1 MSISSQ
7 ITRIN
12 NNIAAAYAACDGKG
26 ASLPQAQNSA
36 TLAATILTIPKD
48 GDQPS
53 LFAPTISRNNDTVS
67 ISNPS
72 SNGGFVNKYKIYNG
86 DTLLREQTSTSFSKI
101 ALGQGD
107 YSLSVVACGND
118 FTDSPKSNSIN
129 VKVVSITRVLTN
141 MNSSNTATLIS
152 TGINYT
158 TTLSPTSG
166 HYLPEDIAV
175 TIDGVATNSYTYDS
189 YTGALTIPSVS
200 GNIGITAVAYD
211 SPKLRKPK
219 VTLSGSILTVISP
232 RYASTTTVTVDGNV
246 LYTDS
251 GAETTFTHDLSQSL
265 SSDYA
270 RHPIQLVS
278 SASGY
283 DNSDTISLSY
293 DVGPVIA
300 IDGFRYLKMVS
311 AISAV
316 TAIRLFIDGVEE
328 DFINYDGSSEWSV
341 DLFDYTSIADGRH
354 TVTVAGI
361 GTGIADNRS
370 NTAVYFKGAFPI
382 YGVSGLAQSSP
393 TLTRTDDA
401 VGLSY
406 SINTSSGAITSDF
419 NDTFPWNETEIINDS
434 AGKFLQFPEMF
445 FRVGVNSSN
454 QITDIAV
461 SKAPS
466 GGGNWYHVPAFAYGC
481 YGAYMTGNALKSM
494 SGYSRRVDITRAQFR
509 TYAAN
514 NGSGYCQL
522 DLYHR
527 TVLDF
532 LWLIEWATKNSQSIM
547 TGRINSSGT
556 SGGSSRLNT
565 GGTDGVPTPSGFETT
580 YGQMRYHYIED
591 FVGNVMEFVDGIVCG
606 DANAPYYVTDD
617 PSKFADTNTNMNPT
631 VYNAPS
637 SGWIFALG
645 WDADNP
651 FMVMP
656 VTTGNEASASAGF
669 CDYVNVSGSS
679 YPVLCVGAY
688 CSNSNAYYGVFYGGT
703 NTVSYSSS
711 NGGGRLLKVSE

>member
-1 MSISSQ
+1 MSLLGRGVFI
-7 ITRIN
+7 
-12 NNIAAAYAACDGKG
+12 GG
-26 ASLPQAQNSA
+26 AG
-36 TLAATILTIPKD
+36 

-86 DTLLREQTSTSFSKI
+86 DTLLREQTSTSFSLI

-118 FTDSPKSNSIN
+118 FTDSPKSNVIN
-129 VKVVSITRVLTN
+129 VRVVSITRTLTN

-152 TGINYT
+152 SGLNYT

-166 HYLPEDIAV
+166 HYLPEDVTI
-175 TIDGVATNSYTYDS
+175 TIDGVVTSSYTYDS

-200 GNIGITAVAYD
+200 GNIGITAAAYD
-211 SPKLRKPK
+211 TPKLRRPTA
-219 VTLSGSILTVISP
+219 TLSGSVLTVISP
-232 RYASTTTVTVDGNV
+232 KYAESTTVTIDGSV
-246 LYTDS
+246 AYTDS
-251 GAETTFTHDLSQSL
+251 GAETTFTHDLSQSF

-270 RHPIQLVS
+270 RHPIQVVS
-278 SASGY
+278 TASGY
-283 DNSDTISLSY
+283 GNSDTVSLSY
-293 DVGPVIA
+293 DIGPTIRV
-300 IDGFRYLKMVS
+300 DSFRYLKMVS
-311 AISAV
+311 VISGV
-316 TAIRLFIDGVEE
+316 TAVRLFIDGVEE
-328 DFINYDGSSEWSV
+328 GFINYDGSSDWSV
-341 DLFDYTSIADGRH
+341 DLLDYTSIADGKH
-354 TVTVAGI
+354 TVTIAAV

-382 YGVSGLAQSSP
+382 YGVSGLAE
-393 TLTRTDDA
+393 TGVGLTRTDDA

-445 FRVGVNSSN
+445 FRVGVNSTN

-481 YGAYMTGNALKSM
+481 YGASVSSSKMRSV
-494 SGYSRRVDITRAQFR
+494 SGYSRQANTTRANFR
-509 TYAAN
+509 TYARN
-514 NGSGYCQL
+514 NGNDYCQL

-532 LWLIEWATKNSQSIM
+532 LWLIEWATKNSQSIV
-547 TGRINSSGT
+547 TGRISGSGT
-556 SGGSSRLNT
+556 SGGSSVRTT
-565 GGTDGVPTPSGFETT
+565 GGTDGVTTPSGFETT

-591 FVGNVMEFVDGIVCG
+591 FVGNLLEFVDGICMPNSG
-606 DANAPYYVTDD
+606 SPYYVTDD
-617 PSKFADTNTNMNPT
+617 PSKFADTTTNMEQT
-631 VYNAPS
+631 SYNAPS
-637 SGWIFALG
+637 SNWIFALG
-645 WDADNP
+645 WDDDNP

-656 VTTGNEASASAGF
+656 ITTGNGASATAGF
-669 CDYVNVSGSS
+669 CDYVFVDGSS
-679 YPVLCVGAY
+679 CPVLFVGARCNY
-688 CSNSNAYYGVFYGGT
+688 SGTSCGVFYGGT
-703 NTVSYSSS
+703 NTASYSDWYY
-711 NGGGRLLKVSE
+711 GARLLKVS